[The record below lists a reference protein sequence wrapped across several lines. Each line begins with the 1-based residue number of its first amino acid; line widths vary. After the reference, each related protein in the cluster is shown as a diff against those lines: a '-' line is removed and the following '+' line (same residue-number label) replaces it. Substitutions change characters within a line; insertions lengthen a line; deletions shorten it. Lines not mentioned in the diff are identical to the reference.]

1 MKKKLIP
8 VYIFIFISA
17 CRPTVLLQEGKTKF
31 YQEKKIN
38 KIAVIALPGELL
50 DVRTFENALTSK
62 MKPFRIEVIQG
73 YKLFE
78 GQTEIPG
85 DANEVRNAIKEKG
98 YDGMLEVKLVSI
110 RQVETTSQDNLTRR
124 EYRIMDVAN
133 YGKLIQEYDKREESG
148 ATFQDTK
155 VKMDVR
161 LYDLT
166 QSEPQ
171 VIWSSRTETSNPKTV
186 KHIANGMSSKAVSSM
201 KKQNA
206 LGSN

>member
-1 MKKKLIP
+1 MYLF
-8 VYIFIFISA
+8 VLFTA

-31 YQEKKIN
+31 YQEKKIS

-50 DVRTFENALTSK
+50 DVRTFEDALTNK
-62 MKPFRIEVIQG
+62 MKTFKVEVIPG
-73 YKLFE
+73 YKVFD
-78 GQTEIPG
+78 GQAEIPG
-85 DANEVRNAIKEKG
+85 DANDVRMSIKEKG
-98 YDGMLEVKLVSI
+98 FDGMLEIKLVSI
-110 RQVETTSQDNLTRR
+110 RQVETSSQDDLTRR

-161 LYDLT
+161 LYDLSQT
-166 QSEPQ
+166 EPQ

-186 KHIANGMSSKAVSSM
+186 KHIANGMSVKAVSSM

-206 LGSN
+206 LGSD